1 MQWYTLASKQVS
13 LNLDW
18 IVRGFMDDNCVLHFS
33 PVQLYEPVFQNTV
46 WLSRYVCSVCSVCC
60 RVASLTALRV
70 HSFPLLGW
78 YFLR

>member
-13 LNLDW
+13 LNVDW

-46 WLSRYVCSVCSVCC
+46 WLSRYVRVFGLLGLLC

-70 HSFPLLGW
+70 HSFPLLG
-78 YFLR
+78 